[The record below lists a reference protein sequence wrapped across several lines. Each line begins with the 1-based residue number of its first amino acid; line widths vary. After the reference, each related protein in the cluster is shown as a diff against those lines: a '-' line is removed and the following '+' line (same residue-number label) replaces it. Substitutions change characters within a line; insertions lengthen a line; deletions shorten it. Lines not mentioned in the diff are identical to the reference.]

1 MKNTLLA
8 AILAIA
14 FCGCSDSHKEEE
26 HKHAHLHNYTAYT
39 ADHEF
44 FMQHEGLVTDT
55 TACVTLYLTR
65 LSDFKPSGA
74 TEATATLKVGDSEQS
89 LTAKASSA
97 GIFNFKFTPTHKG
110 EGSLAFE
117 AGGDKAHFHVE
128 VLAKG
133 EADEHSHDHSHGHSH
148 DHGDAHGHNHE
159 ATHEHNHETHEHN
172 HEATHEHG
180 HEAHEHNHEATHEHN
195 HDAHAHEHNHEAV
208 NGHAHH
214 SHVHSGHGEL
224 TEGKQGDVAFSKE
237 QSWNIGFATAVVE
250 KSHLGG
256 VVKIAAKVAP
266 APESFTTIVASTSGK
281 VQFVGNVVE
290 GKSVT
295 KGEPLFYLEGG
306 DVTDNDAAVKY
317 AEAESNYQVAKADYD
332 RKKLLFN
339 EKIVSEREFQA
350 AEATY
355 KQAEARF
362 TSMKRSFAGGK
373 VTLKVAR
380 DGFVSTLLVS
390 NGDYVEPGTPLA
402 TVQSAGASNIVA
414 ELPMRYADG
423 LKSIKDVNVE
433 LQSGETF
440 SMNANGGS
448 VVAVGSAANKCNM
461 LPLTISAGTIEGLVS
476 GSIVTLYVISES
488 KEAVIAVPR
497 TALVEEMGNFFVF
510 VQSNPISFEKREVTV
525 GASDGMNV
533 QILKGLHA
541 GERVVTKGAV
551 SLKLSQGAAALD
563 PHAGHVH

>member
-1 MKNTLLA
+1 MKNTLFA

-74 TEATATLKVGDSEQS
+74 TEATATLKVGDSEQI

-133 EADEHSHDHSHGHSH
+133 EADEHSHNHSHGHSH

-159 ATHEHNHETHEHN
+159 ATHEH
-172 HEATHEHG
+172 A
-180 HEAHEHNHEATHEHN
+180 HEAHEHNHEATH
-195 HDAHAHEHNHEAV
+195 DHAHEAV

-214 SHVHSGHGEL
+214 SHAHSGHGEL
-224 TEGKQGDVAFSKE
+224 TEGKQGDIAFSKE
-237 QSWNIGFATAVVE
+237 QSWNIGFATAVVG

-373 VTLKVAR
+373 VTLKAAR

-488 KEAVIAVPR
+488 EEAVIAVPR

>member
-1 MKNTLLA
+1 MKNTLFA

-39 ADHEF
+39 AEHEF

-74 TEATATLKVGDSEQS
+74 TEATATLKVGDSEQI

-133 EADEHSHDHSHGHSH
+133 EADEHSHNHSHGHSH

-159 ATHEHNHETHEHN
+159 ATHEH
-172 HEATHEHG
+172 A
-180 HEAHEHNHEATHEHN
+180 HEAHEHNHEATH
-195 HDAHAHEHNHEAV
+195 DHAHEAV

-214 SHVHSGHGEL
+214 SHAHSGHGEL
-224 TEGKQGDVAFSKE
+224 TEGKQGDIAFSKE
-237 QSWNIGFATAVVE
+237 QSWNIEFATAVVG

-317 AEAESNYQVAKADYD
+317 AEAESNYLVAKADYD

-373 VTLKVAR
+373 VTLKAAR

-461 LPLTISAGTIEGLVS
+461 LPLTISAGTIEGLIS

-488 KEAVIAVPR
+488 EEAVIAVPR

>member
-1 MKNTLLA
+1 MKNTLFA

-74 TEATATLKVGDSEQS
+74 TEATATLKVGDSEQI

-117 AGGDKAHFHVE
+117 VGGDKAHFHVE

-133 EADEHSHDHSHGHSH
+133 ETDEHSHNHSHGHSH

-159 ATHEHNHETHEHN
+159 A
-172 HEATHEHG
+172 A
-180 HEAHEHNHEATHEHN
+180 HEHN

-208 NGHAHH
+208 NVHAHH
-214 SHVHSGHGEL
+214 SHAHSGHGEL
-224 TEGKQGDVAFSKE
+224 TEGKQGDIAFSKE

-256 VVKIAAKVAP
+256 IVKIAAKVAP

-317 AEAESNYQVAKADYD
+317 AEAESNYLVAKADYD

-373 VTLKVAR
+373 VTLKAAR

-488 KEAVIAVPR
+488 EEAVIAVPR